1 MTRQQLIFSS
11 LLSQIYVN
19 EGRFAAALLLASL
32 DARLEVLYL
41 CHKTSAR
48 TVLIYA
54 YHTLRRTALIAGHV
68 DIGKACNNLI
78 FSIPASMS
86 TDSIS
91 TFTCC
96 CIAVSA
102 IAVVKVKADEKG
114 TAV

>member
-19 EGRFAAALLLASL
+19 EGRFAAALLLASP

-78 FSIPASMS
+78 FSIPAFMS

-102 IAVVKVKADEKG
+102 IAVSK
-114 TAV
+114 

>member
-1 MTRQQLIFSS
+1 MKGALQPLFSLRILI
-11 LLSQIYVN
+11 LVL
-19 EGRFAAALLLASL
+19 RFFTCVA
-32 DARLEVLYL
+32 
-41 CHKTSAR
+41 KTSKH

-54 YHTLRRTALIAGHV
+54 YHTWRRTALIAGHV
-68 DIGKACNNLI
+68 DIGKACNNLT
-78 FSIPASMS
+78 FSSPASMS

-96 CIAVSA
+96 CIAVPA